1 MHTQRTLAATA
12 IFATFILSAWR
23 ANPAPPTPSP
33 LAATAASAPEACTLL
48 TEAQVSAAIEG
59 KSLPGKRPVPSSAAF
74 CIWSDDPNNAISNRR
89 VTLSMISTATFERG
103 KAGRPK
109 VTIEAVSAIG
119 DEAYYEVYKSESPLL
134 VVRKGG
140 SAFTVRILNGLKF
153 KELAQD
159 AVKAKEAELGKA
171 AAAKL

>member
-1 MHTQRTLAATA
+1 MA
-12 IFATFILSAWR
+12 
-23 ANPAPPTPSP
+23 
-33 LAATAASAPEACTLL
+33 
-48 TEAQVSAAIEG
+48 
-59 KSLPGKRPVPSSAAF
+59 
-74 CIWSDDPNNAISNRR
+74 AISNRR
-89 VTLSMISTATFERG
+89 VTLSLIPTTTFENG

-109 VTIEAVSAIG
+109 VTIAPVSAIG
-119 DEAYYEVYKSESPLL
+119 DEAYYEIYKSEGPLL

-153 KELAQD
+153 KELTQD